1 MNGVPSSAA
10 IDIGRQKLP
19 MPVQL
24 LGRIRLVVNV
34 DGDRLP
40 FFETEQWPG
49 KLTVVSGRGDDAFRG
64 QFHRFHGDGQ
74 GVVGWTAG
82 W

>member
-34 DGDRLP
+34 DRDWLA
-40 FFETEQWPG
+40 FFEAP
-49 KLTVVSGRGDDAFRG
+49 
-64 QFHRFHGDGQ
+64 
-74 GVVGWTAG
+74 
-82 W
+82 